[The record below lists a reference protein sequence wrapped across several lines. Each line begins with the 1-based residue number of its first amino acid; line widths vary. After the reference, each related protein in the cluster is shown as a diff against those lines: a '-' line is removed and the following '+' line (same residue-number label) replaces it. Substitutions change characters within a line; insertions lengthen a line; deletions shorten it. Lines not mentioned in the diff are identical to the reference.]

1 MLENWLRPLRKYERN
16 DPINTRPLKKISTTT
31 MEKYIECPYK
41 MKHNVDVEDL
51 TTAYIFDVWSK
62 LHTFCNAFLSNKK
75 MYENIYKKFLSN
87 KYIHSDER
95 KYMMQCMWQFS
106 MFVKKLEIDYPEY
119 ELLSIED
126 KLTLHKSMP
135 DYEIIFKC
143 IPDTV
148 IKTNKCLIIFDY
160 KTSKNAWADDD
171 LIYSKLQWKR
181 YPIALEQLYNC
192 SDEYD
197 SIEFRYIVFP
207 KEGKDKIQVL
217 KTRVLLK
224 DWMYQSD
231 LSLSMEKAV
240 NSMEYIHG
248 QYLQSEKYNKRDT
261 KPTFKCAY
269 CSLKKLW
276 CPAHTHEQ
284 HVPSQHFD
292 AEGIKDIKDISL
304 LL

>member
-207 KEGKDKIQVL
+207 KEGKDKIQVFKINLISQIFEHCRQLSFVMYIVAL
-217 KTRVLLK
+217 KLMLLFAFFVL
-224 DWMYQSD
+224 
-231 LSLSMEKAV
+231 AF
-240 NSMEYIHG
+240 
-248 QYLQSEKYNKRDT
+248 R
-261 KPTFKCAY
+261 
-269 CSLKKLW
+269 
-276 CPAHTHEQ
+276 
-284 HVPSQHFD
+284 
-292 AEGIKDIKDISL
+292 
-304 LL
+304 